1 MSKLKDVAELSGVSL
16 GTVDRIIHNRGRF
29 SDETARR
36 VKEAMLKLNY
46 KPDIRARN
54 LSLSRKCHIAVIMP
68 FTDSNSGYWNLPY
81 QGIQK
86 ALKELSA
93 SHVSADFH
101 LFNEN
106 DRKDLSKTLKTI
118 KGKTYDAYIAAPLL
132 SDEFI
137 NFFDKIFKTKPVV
150 FFDSDIENSE
160 RSSYI
165 GQKSKEAGQLAAKLL
180 NYHHVDENKKVL
192 IITTCSHNV
201 HLCERVNGFI
211 EKTKHQFEVIE
222 LSPDDSKNKKMLK
235 AINGRISREFGAIF
249 VTYASSHFAAEIIE
263 SNNLKTK
270 VPMIGFDMV
279 PKNIHYLKNGTID
292 FILTQ
297 RPIDQGYLSV
307 MTIYRHI
314 ILGHEIIPEQLMPI
328 DIVTQENLMS
338 HLRTADIFKSAND
351 G

>member
-29 SDETARR
+29 SEETARR

-68 FTDSNSGYWNLPY
+68 FTDSNSGYWSLPY
-81 QGIQK
+81 RGMHK

-106 DRKDLSKTLKTI
+106 DRKDLSRILKTV
-118 KGKTYDAYIAAPLL
+118 KGKSYDAYIAAPLL
-132 SDEFI
+132 HDEFLD
-137 NFFDKIFKTKPVV
+137 FFDNIFKTRPVI
-150 FFDSDIENSE
+150 FFDSDIENSQ
-160 RSSYI
+160 RASYI

-192 IITTCSHNV
+192 ILTTCSHNV
-201 HLCERVNGFI
+201 HLRERVNGFI
-211 EKTKHQFEVIE
+211 EKTKHKTEVIE
-222 LSPDDSKNKKMLK
+222 LSPDDSKNGKILK
-235 AINGRISREFGAIF
+235 AISGKIGSEFGAIF
-249 VTYASSHFAAEIIE
+249 VTYASSHFAADIIE
-263 SNNLKTK
+263 SKNLGTK
-270 VPMIGFDMV
+270 IPMIGFDMV
-279 PKNIHYLKNGTID
+279 PKNIQHLKNGTID

-297 RPIDQGYLSV
+297 RPIDQGYLSI
-307 MTIYRHI
+307 MTIYRNI
-314 ILGHEIIPEQLMPI
+314 ILGHDIIPEQLMPI

-338 HLRTADIFKSAND
+338 HLRTAGIIES
-351 G
+351 